1 MRFLICLLLPMLFL
15 ASCAQERSY
24 TVKNLLIYPQI
35 EAKYY
40 TDNMQ
45 NIGLQVTDKR
55 QDAVVGMKRFGFEA
69 ESPIIVLDTAR
80 PILTAFEKELLKLGF
95 HATAFYE
102 TSDLSLDVRLLDIA
116 YNKKARVVS
125 GDQKMTIKAEVIAH
139 RNGQAVT
146 RYYEILSYDSDLIRP
161 SATYQLKQIDYNISE
176 GLAALIHKILT
187 DQSLLEFLKG

>member
-1 MRFLICLLLPMLFL
+1 MRFLICLLLPILLL

-24 TVKNLLIYPQI
+24 TVKNLLIYPEI
-35 EAKYY
+35 PTIYY
-40 TDNMQ
+40 TDNVQ

-95 HATAFYE
+95 HATSFHE
-102 TSDLSLDVRLLDIA
+102 TSDLSLDVHILVIA

-125 GDQKMTIKAEVIAH
+125 VNQTMTIKTEVM
-139 RNGQAVT
+139 
-146 RYYEILSYDSDLIRP
+146 
-161 SATYQLKQIDYNISE
+161 
-176 GLAALIHKILT
+176 
-187 DQSLLEFLKG
+187 